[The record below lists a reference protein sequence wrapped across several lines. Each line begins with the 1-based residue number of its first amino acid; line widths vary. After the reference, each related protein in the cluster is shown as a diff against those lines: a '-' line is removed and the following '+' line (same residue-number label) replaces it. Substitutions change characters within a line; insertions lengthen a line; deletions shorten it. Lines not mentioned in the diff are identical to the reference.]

1 MKKNDAYIR
10 ASSGMPKKPGQQKK
24 YFKAA
29 PTNPAAG
36 QHLEAMNPR
45 RRASA
50 PVSPAEGHQQ
60 EDSVF
65 GSTHPRSPASASAS
79 PAAGQQLENVN
90 PRRHAPASVSPGL
103 GYLMDSRLDET
114 SSATSAVLT
123 GPQMFVF
130 LAWRGFGKCCDT
142 CRRVAGDRLRRT
154 LRGTFS
160 LRQLYQESL
169 VANLHVSVKLLSAS
183 PVQRTPHVTTTPP
196 CPPPA

>member
-1 MKKNDAYIR
+1 MMKKNDAYNR

-24 YFKAA
+24 YFKAASGSSGPEMQHEHFQFRVAA

-90 PRRHAPASVSPGL
+90 PRRHTPASVSPGL
-103 GYLMDSRLDET
+103 GYLMNSQLDET

-123 GPQMFVF
+123 GPQMFACLTANANNQAEAMLKNVEKAAMTWF
-130 LAWRGFGKCCDT
+130 PHAAERAAAGQ
-142 CRRVAGDRLRRT
+142 RRVPTNEDEAG
-154 LRGTFS
+154 
-160 LRQLYQESL
+160 Y
-169 VANLHVSVKLLSAS
+169 
-183 PVQRTPHVTTTPP
+183 
-196 CPPPA
+196 

>member
-1 MKKNDAYIR
+1 MMKKNDAYNR

-90 PRRHAPASVSPGL
+90 PRRHTPASVSPGL
-103 GYLMDSRLDET
+103 GYLMNSQLDET

-123 GPQMFVF
+123 GPQMFACLTANANNQAEAMLKNVEKAAMTWF
-130 LAWRGFGKCCDT
+130 PHAAERAAAGQ
-142 CRRVAGDRLRRT
+142 RRVPTNEDEAG
-154 LRGTFS
+154 
-160 LRQLYQESL
+160 Y
-169 VANLHVSVKLLSAS
+169 
-183 PVQRTPHVTTTPP
+183 
-196 CPPPA
+196 